1 MPFTKLDPRC
11 VGPLKW
17 TLVVQL
23 GLLCLG
29 VLAMDEGE
37 TLRSILC
44 AAVVFWTAVV
54 LIAWRRASKP
64 TAWDLIF
71 LRHGLVVL
79 SLAWWAGSEV
89 LNVH

>member
-11 VGPLKW
+11 VRPLKW
-17 TLVVQL
+17 ALVVQL
-23 GLLCLG
+23 VLLCLG

-37 TLRSILC
+37 TLRSVLC

-64 TAWDLIF
+64 TTWDLIF
-71 LRHGLVVL
+71 LRYGLMVL
-79 SLAWWAGSEV
+79 SLACWVAAEV
-89 LNVH
+89 LNIH